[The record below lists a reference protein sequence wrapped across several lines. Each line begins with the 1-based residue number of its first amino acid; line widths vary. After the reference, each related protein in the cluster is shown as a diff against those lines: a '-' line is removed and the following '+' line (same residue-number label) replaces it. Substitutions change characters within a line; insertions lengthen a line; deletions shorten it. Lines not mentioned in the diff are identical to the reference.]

1 MAPNIVCKCPNFTN
15 NLFSIL
21 GILLVFLLVVR
32 FFSKIFLP
40 DIWNPLRKAIAELPG
55 MGDSSSG
62 ESSKESDS
70 ESSGGESDSESDSG
84 SSKGESDSESSG
96 GESSGGESSGGE
108 SSGGESSGSE
118 GGGGGGGGGG
128 GPPGGGAGSGDG
140 FGNMM
145 ENMWAVN

>member
-40 DIWNPLRKAIAELPG
+40 DIWNPLRKAISELPG

-62 ESSKESDS
+62 ESSGGESDS
-70 ESSGGESDSESDSG
+70 ESSGGESSG
-84 SSKGESDSESSG
+84 GESDSESSG

-118 GGGGGGGGGG
+118 GGGGGAGGG
-128 GPPGGGAGSGDG
+128 DN
-140 FGNMM
+140 FGNMWSVG
-145 ENMWAVN
+145 N

>member
-62 ESSKESDS
+62 ESSGGESDS
-70 ESSGGESDSESDSG
+70 ESSGGESDSD
-84 SSKGESDSESSG
+84 SSKESSG
-96 GESSGGESSGGE
+96 GESDGESSGGE

-128 GPPGGGAGSGDG
+128 GAPPGGAGSGDG